1 MKIKG
6 LFGIDGVELG
16 IHVLVTAVLM
26 SFIFSFNRDNEALA
40 FGVVTLVGSL
50 LLLSFR
56 RSRALRRREPEG
68 LTTGDMAAERL
79 VELEDRVAELE
90 ERLDFA
96 ERLIARQSEN
106 QLLPPGNL
114 R

>member
-1 MKIKG
+1 
-6 LFGIDGVELG
+6 
-16 IHVLVTAVLM
+16 VTAVLM

-56 RSRALRRREPEG
+56 RSRALRRGDPKG
-68 LTTGDMAAERL
+68 ITTGEMAAER
-79 VELEDRVAELE
+79 VAELEDRVAELE

-96 ERLIARQSEN
+96 ERLIAQQSER
-106 QLLPPGNL
+106 QLLPREDL